1 MSGDALFFAVY
12 LGPLVVAL
20 ALLWLAGVTLTRL
33 SLPSVVV
40 LFYLAFAHLGT
51 LPLYFGWDAS
61 SIGLGVEDPALVVR
75 MAMFAGLAL
84 VCFSAGVVY
93 VRVVAGERA
102 GWEVPRQ
109 AVGATPGE
117 LRIITLVF
125 VIGVV
130 VYAAYLVRVPSVALL
145 HALRGDDAAAAVA
158 RSDMTNAFTGAYW
171 RYRLFFRTGLD
182 FCAVFFFAHY
192 LAVRGRAA
200 FVRFAVAAGAALFT
214 AVAAIEKSP
223 MAMLLLMGYLA
234 YVYSRGGRF
243 WQPATK
249 YLAAPLLTA
258 IAATYLLLMG
268 APSLGAS
275 FGFLGWRVLTGQLSP
290 AYFYLDLFPER
301 LPYLWGGSLP
311 NPGGFLP
318 FTSLPLTRIVQD
330 YVVRTGTAD
339 VAGSSPTAFWGEA
352 YANFGPLGVV
362 GAAFLMGVVVA
373 GVAVVLAR
381 CAPSPTTTAAVVM
394 LAAHYSG
401 LAMAGISNYLADTTA
416 IFIFALAAAGLR
428 CRSRDEP

>member
-1 MSGDALFFAVY
+1 MSDALFLAVY
-12 LGPLVVAL
+12 LAPLGVTLV
-20 ALLWLAGVTLTRL
+20 LLWLAGVTLTRL
-33 SLPSVVV
+33 SIPSVVV

-51 LPLYFGWDAS
+51 LPLYFGWDQS
-61 SIGLGVEDPALVVR
+61 SIYLGVEDPALVFR
-75 MAMFAGLAL
+75 MALFAGLAL
-84 VCFSAGVVY
+84 VCFSAGVLY
-93 VRVVAGERA
+93 VRVVAGEGS
-102 GWEVPRQ
+102 GWEAPRE
-109 AVGATPGE
+109 AVGATPTE
-117 LRIITLVF
+117 LRAMTLLL
-125 VIGVV
+125 ILAVV
-130 VYAAYLVRVPSVALL
+130 VYGAYLARVPSIALL
-145 HALRGDDAAAAVA
+145 HALRGDEAAAAVA

-182 FCAVFFFAHY
+182 FCAVFFLAHY
-192 LAVRGRAA
+192 LAVRGRPALTRVVVAGWAA
-200 FVRFAVAAGAALFT
+200 FFT

-223 MAMLLLMGYLA
+223 IAMLLLMCYFA
-234 YVYSRGGRF
+234 YVYTRGGRF

-268 APSLGAS
+268 APSLTAS

-311 NPGGFLP
+311 NPGGILP
-318 FTSLPLTRIVQD
+318 FDSLPLTRIVQD
-330 YVVRTGTAD
+330 YVVRTGSAD

-352 YANFGPLGVV
+352 YANFGPAGVV
-362 GAAFLMGVVVA
+362 GAAFVMGVVVA
-373 GVAVVLAR
+373 GVALVLAR
-381 CAPSPTTTAAVVM
+381 CAASPTTTAAVVM

-416 IFIFALAAAGLR
+416 VFIFALAAAGLA
-428 CRSRDEP
+428 CRARDAP